1 MSIFLITTGSSRQL
15 LPALLYLL
23 HPCSRI
29 QAMTL
34 TAPPH
39 SLQVSMHK
47 DVPLPRRTGSPR
59 AADIDVEHTFQALCP
74 LVRMSRCR
82 GAHGCAG
89 ATKLLPGMACM
100 PVLQEQKPVIDTRR
114 SAGVCSDACS
124 GVWAFLPLPRRAG
137 VTLARYLLWGAN
149 TPL

>member
-1 MSIFLITTGSSRQL
+1 MITTGSSRQL
-15 LPALLYLL
+15 LPAWLYLL

-34 TAPPH
+34 TAQPH

-47 DVPLPRRTGSPR
+47 DVPVPRRTGSPR
-59 AADIDVEHTFQALCP
+59 AVYIDVEHTFQALCP

-89 ATKLLPGMACM
+89 ATKSLIPGAQQAFGLMPAQASGPFYPCPAG
-100 PVLQEQKPVIDTRR
+100 PVLPMHDTCYGARIRRYSQPVPLLIRLFT
-114 SAGVCSDACS
+114 AG
-124 GVWAFLPLPRRAG
+124 R
-137 VTLARYLLWGAN
+137 
-149 TPL
+149 